1 MGLEAATLISQLV
14 NTNPVGGDSEGQGD
28 DHLRMI
34 KSVLQSTFPGT
45 SIPFYL
51 GVGFTNVVSASNVD
65 LGAVTSQLVNITGAT
80 GPITGFGTVQAG
92 TWRVVK
98 LASTPTIT
106 HNATSL
112 ILPGAA
118 NIVGAAGDV
127 FLAIS
132 MGSGN
137 WIVPFYQK
145 ASGFAIVSNSYTIA
159 QVDALL
165 ALQNTVAEMTD
176 YVGRTAWT
184 PQIAFGGSSTGVTYS
199 IQKGSYI
206 KVGALVTLWGNL
218 AMTNNGTGVG
228 AMTITGLPFPAS
240 VDAAIVY
247 PGTVG
252 GYSLS
257 TGASNYAIS
266 IASGASIIDV
276 FGDFFAGFTSAVDDG
291 DVGNS
296 ASLSFQITYP
306 TG

>member
-14 NTNPVGGDSEGQGD
+14 TTNPVGGDAESQGD
-28 DHLRMI
+28 DHLRLI
-34 KSVLQSTFPGT
+34 KAVLQGTFPGT
-45 SIPFYL
+45 SLPLYL
-51 GVGFTNVVSASNVD
+51 GTGFVNVASAANTDIGAALSQFVTIT
-65 LGAVTSQLVNITGAT
+65 GAVTITGL
-80 GPITGFGTVQAG
+80 GTVGAG
-92 TWRVVK
+92 TWRVVRFSGAP
-98 LASTPTIT
+98 LLS

-118 NIVGAAGDV
+118 NIQAAAGDA
-127 FLAIS
+127 FLAVS
-132 MGSGN
+132 LGAGN
-137 WIVPFYQK
+137 WVVPIYQR
-145 ASGFAIVSNSYTIA
+145 ASGFALLSNSYTTA

-165 ALQNTVAEMTD
+165 LLQNTVAEMTD
-176 YVGRTAWT
+176 YVGRTVWT
-184 PQIAFGGSSTGVTYS
+184 PAIAFGGSSTGVLYS
-199 IQKGSYI
+199 VQKGSYI

-240 VDAAIVY
+240 ADAGIVY

-257 TGASNYAIS
+257 TSACNYAIS

-276 FGDFFAGFTSAVDDG
+276 FGDFFAGFTSILNEVA
-291 DVGNS
+291 VGNTG
-296 ASLSFQITYP
+296 SLSFQITYP